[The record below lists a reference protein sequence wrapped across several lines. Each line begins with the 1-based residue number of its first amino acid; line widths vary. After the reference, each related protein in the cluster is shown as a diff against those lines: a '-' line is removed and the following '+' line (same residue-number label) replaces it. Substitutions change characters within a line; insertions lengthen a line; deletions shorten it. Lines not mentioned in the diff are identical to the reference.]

1 MLTECLADI
10 SLPDNACTQVSSFV
24 DNFSLVIKV
33 FFKAIFF
40 LILNYLTLK
49 KKPTNLKKS

>member
-40 LILNYLTLK
+40 KILNYLTLK
-49 KKPTNLKKS
+49 KPTNLKKS